1 MKTEIKRNITEREEE
16 AFRLV
21 SGDFGGLT
29 PEQAAKEMSVSE
41 QRINT
46 LLQNVKTKAPQLFPM
61 ITKSEANVLVRIKEG
76 QDDEYILRAEGLTP
90 AQLVRAL
97 RNLRAAGRIEQ
108 AAKIRVLQYE
118 AHMDA
123 EIERK
128 F

>member
-1 MKTEIKRNITEREEE
+1 MTTETKRNITEREEE

-21 SGDFGGLT
+21 SGDFAGLSQ
-29 PEQAAKEMSVSE
+29 EQAAKEMGVSV
-41 QRINT
+41 QRISE
-46 LLQNVKTKAPQLFPM
+46 LLQNVKTKTPQLFPM
-61 ITKSEANVLVRIKEG
+61 ITKSEANVLVRIREG
-76 QDDEYILRAEGLTP
+76 QDDQYILRAEALTP

-108 AAKIRVLQYE
+108 AAKIKVLQYE